1 MFSSQSLLK
10 SLDFFVF
17 DIAWSVVHILYCRK
31 DKGNFSIAWNARVR
45 LPKRSV
51 DRGVIADMRSVILTL
66 ERGMRQ
72 ATKWVDEMP
81 QDVIFGVQ
89 SVELFA
95 DHIGMTYAREDIDA
109 PISMNELD
117 EMMLHIERR
126 ALERSEGKIIERWWA
141 LPTSLKLSA
150 SLLTHITL
158 DGANLSNPLGFSG
171 HLLRLNLLN
180 VFAWAKHL
188 NALST
193 IARHLNLRVI
203 SHLPAPLALSK
214 WEQLLDY
221 ESHEGIM
228 FLDLG
233 SFTTQLTLMRDV
245 QIMDI
250 STLPIG
256 TSSIEQALKKQFPKL
271 DTLTIERSMIGS
283 SCLWDPEQHEAFLH
297 YLHSFCDILSR
308 SLEDVILKNFSGLS
322 DVRIFLSGVSIDAL
336 FPTILTSRLQEL
348 IPQKISLNS
357 ITKLYPLIGE
367 TLMYDEWAI
376 TEWCYATA
384 IGLALAGC
392 DLVDFREDPIISTLR
407 KVIYQYA

>member
-45 LPKRSV
+45 LPKRSI
-51 DRGVIADMRSVILTL
+51 DRGVIADMRSIILTL

-89 SVELFA
+89 SIELFA

-109 PISMNELD
+109 PISMSELD

-126 ALERSEGKIIERWWA
+126 ALERSEGKIIERWWT

-158 DGANLSNPLGFSG
+158 DGVNLSNPLGFSG

-180 VFAWAKHL
+180 VFAGAKHL

-233 SFTTQLTLMRDV
+233 SFATQVTLMRDA

-250 STLPIG
+250 ATLPFG
-256 TSSIEQALKKQFPKL
+256 TNAIEQALKKQFPKL
-271 DTLTIERSMIGS
+271 DTLTIERSMIWS
-283 SCLWDPEQHEAFLH
+283 SCLWDPDQHKAFLH
-297 YLHSFCDILSR
+297 HIWSFCDILSR
-308 SLEDVILKNFSGLS
+308 SVEDIMLKNFGWLS
-322 DVRIFLSGVSIDAL
+322 DVRIFLSGVSIDTL
-336 FPTILTSRLQEL
+336 FPTTLVSHFQE
-348 IPQKISLNS
+348 ITPQKILLDS
-357 ITKLYPLIGE
+357 ITKLYPLIGDAFD
-367 TLMYDEWAI
+367 YDHEII

-384 IGLALAGC
+384 IWLALAGC
-392 DLVDFREDPIISTLR
+392 DLVDFREDPITSTLR

>member
-45 LPKRSV
+45 LPKRSI
-51 DRGVIADMRSVILTL
+51 DRGVIADMRSIILTL

-89 SVELFA
+89 SIELFA

-109 PISMNELD
+109 PISMSELD

-158 DGANLSNPLGFSG
+158 DGVNLSNPLGFSG

-180 VFAWAKHL
+180 VFAGAKHL

-233 SFTTQLTLMRDV
+233 SFATQVTLMRDA

-250 STLPIG
+250 ATLPFG
-256 TSSIEQALKKQFPKL
+256 TNAIEQALKKQFPKL
-271 DTLTIERSMIGS
+271 DTLTIERSMIWS
-283 SCLWDPEQHEAFLH
+283 SCLWDPDQHKAFLH
-297 YLHSFCDILSR
+297 YIWSFCDILSR
-308 SLEDVILKNFSGLS
+308 SVEDIMLKNFGWLS

-336 FPTILTSRLQEL
+336 FPTTLVSHLQE
-348 IPQKISLNS
+348 ITPQKILLDS
-357 ITKLYPLIGE
+357 ITKLYPLIGDAFD
-367 TLMYDEWAI
+367 YDHEII

-384 IGLALAGC
+384 IWLALAGC
-392 DLVDFREDPIISTLR
+392 DLVDFREDPITSTLR

>member
-45 LPKRSV
+45 LPKRSI
-51 DRGVIADMRSVILTL
+51 DRGVIADMRSIILTL

-89 SVELFA
+89 SIELFA

-109 PISMNELD
+109 PISMSELD

-180 VFAWAKHL
+180 VFAGAKHL

-233 SFTTQLTLMRDV
+233 SFATQVTLMRDA

-250 STLPIG
+250 ATLPFG
-256 TSSIEQALKKQFPKL
+256 TNAIEQALKKQFPKL
-271 DTLTIERSMIGS
+271 DTLTIERSMIWS
-283 SCLWDPEQHEAFLH
+283 SCLWDPDQHKAFLH
-297 YLHSFCDILSR
+297 HIWSFCDILSR
-308 SLEDVILKNFSGLS
+308 SVEDIMLKNFGWLS
-322 DVRIFLSGVSIDAL
+322 DVRIFLSGVSIDTL
-336 FPTILTSRLQEL
+336 FPTTLVSHFQE
-348 IPQKISLNS
+348 ITPQKILLDS
-357 ITKLYPLIGE
+357 ITKLYPLIGDAFD
-367 TLMYDEWAI
+367 YDHEII

-384 IGLALAGC
+384 IWLALAGC
-392 DLVDFREDPIISTLR
+392 DLVDFREDPITSTLR

>member
-45 LPKRSV
+45 LPKRSI
-51 DRGVIADMRSVILTL
+51 DRGVIADMRSIILTL

-89 SVELFA
+89 SIELFA

-109 PISMNELD
+109 PISMSELD

-158 DGANLSNPLGFSG
+158 DGVNLSNPLGFSG

-180 VFAWAKHL
+180 VFAGAKHL

-203 SHLPAPLALSK
+203 SHLPVPLALSK

-233 SFTTQLTLMRDV
+233 SFATQVTLMRDA

-250 STLPIG
+250 ATLPFG
-256 TSSIEQALKKQFPKL
+256 TNAIEQALKKQFPKL
-271 DTLTIERSMIGS
+271 DTLTIERSMIWS
-283 SCLWDPEQHEAFLH
+283 SCLWDPDQHKAFLH
-297 YLHSFCDILSR
+297 HIWSFCDILSR
-308 SLEDVILKNFSGLS
+308 SVEDIMLKNFGWLS
-322 DVRIFLSGVSIDAL
+322 DVRIFLSGVSIDTL
-336 FPTILTSRLQEL
+336 FPTTLVSHFQE
-348 IPQKISLNS
+348 ITPQKILLDS
-357 ITKLYPLIGE
+357 ITKLYPLIGDAFD
-367 TLMYDEWAI
+367 YDHEII

-384 IGLALAGC
+384 IWLALAGC
-392 DLVDFREDPIISTLR
+392 DLVDFREDPITSTLR

>member
-1 MFSSQSLLK
+1 MFSSQSLFK

-17 DIAWSVVHILYCRK
+17 DITWSVVHILYCRK
-31 DKGNFSIAWNARVR
+31 DKGSFFIAWNARVR

-51 DRGVIADMRSVILTL
+51 DRGVIADMRSIILTL

-81 QDVIFGVQ
+81 RDVIFGVQ

-95 DHIGMTYAREDIDA
+95 DHIGMTYAREDVDA

-126 ALERSEGKIIERWWA
+126 ALERSEGKIMDRWWT

-158 DGANLSNPLGFSG
+158 DGVNLSNPLGFSG

-180 VFAWAKHL
+180 VFAGSKHL

-203 SHLPAPLALSK
+203 SHLPTPLALSK
-214 WEQLLDY
+214 WEQLLEY
-221 ESHEGIM
+221 ESHEGIL
-228 FLDLG
+228 FVDIG
-233 SFTTQLTLMRDV
+233 SFTTHATLMRDT

-250 STLPIG
+250 ATLPIG
-256 TSSIEQALKKQFPKL
+256 TNSIEQILKKQFPKL
-271 DTLTIERSMIGS
+271 DTITIERSIMGS
-283 SCLWDPEQHEAFLH
+283 SCLWGTDQHKAFTGH
-297 YLHSFCDILSR
+297 VHSFCDILVR
-308 SLEDVILKNFSGLS
+308 SLEDMMLKSFAGLS
-322 DVRIFLSGVSIDAL
+322 DIRIFLSGVSIDDCFFNRMESA
-336 FPTILTSRLQEL
+336 FQER

-357 ITKLYPLIGE
+357 ITSLYSIIADIIPDNKEIS
-367 TLMYDEWAI
+367 
-376 TEWCYATA
+376 TEWSYATS

-392 DLVDFREDPIISTLR
+392 DLVDFREDPVTSTLR